1 MTDKPFDPYDP
12 KHWLSTPEP
21 DQALVPVDHCT
32 RFKCGNAT
40 LIKSHLGV
48 WTCPVCL
55 SSYGKHATQPFVAAH
70 HSSPLTIDDAPP
82 CDRYMLAAA
91 VQHGLYSVWIKD
103 GKIIMLVSNAA
114 NIEMIL
120 PPTATTDQL
129 WQYDPKAQK
138 WSKVTG

>member
-1 MTDKPFDPYDP
+1 MIDKPFDPYDP

-21 DQALVPVDHCT
+21 VDHCT
-32 RFKCGNAT
+32 NFKCGNAT

-55 SSYGKHATQPFVAAH
+55 SSYGN
-70 HSSPLTIDDAPP
+70 DEPP
-82 CDRYMLAAA
+82 CDRYMLVQA

-103 GKIIMLVSNAA
+103 GKIIMLVNPAIPLES
-114 NIEMIL
+114 IVI
-120 PPTATTDQL
+120 

-138 WSKVTG
+138 WSKVT